1 MKSFFIKKTGLLVL
15 LLIAC
20 TSCNDVLEEYNP
32 SGLTAETVYTTPEG
46 FETLVNAAYT
56 YQRWWYGKEE
66 GYNIAETGTDI
77 WTSGSGEV
85 YRDLTQYLN
94 LQGSNAALTS
104 EWREFYAA
112 INLCNGGIARIDKAG
127 LSATLR
133 PIREGELRFLR
144 AFYYW
149 HIVETWGA
157 FISPLR
163 KRMVSFRPPTEH
175 PLRRFITRFLKT

>member
-1 MKSFFIKKTGLLVL
+1 MKAFLIKTGLLTLSL
-15 LLIAC
+15 LTLFAC
-20 TSCNDVLEEYNP
+20 KDALEEYNP

-46 FETLVNAAYT
+46 FETLVNAAYS

-77 WTSGSGEV
+77 WTSGSGEA

-112 INLCNGGIARIDKAG
+112 INLCNGGVSRIDKAG
-127 LSATLR
+127 
-133 PIREGELRFLR
+133 
-144 AFYYW
+144 
-149 HIVETWGA
+149 
-157 FISPLR
+157 
-163 KRMVSFRPPTEH
+163 
-175 PLRRFITRFLKT
+175 